1 MPKNGG
7 YSSYWKYGAQALR
20 AIGKRY
26 GVSGPIRGTPLKSAI
41 FGSRRVTARKTR
53 GRGRRTSRRRVGK
66 RRRGKAMIKN
76 MPNQNKI
83 TFDICNAFKHTTALS
98 INNEVLVLRL
108 YPFDT
113 QAEPDVVITPRYFS
127 EWSNFYNNL
136 KCYYVVISGSVR
148 NIDLDEDFKLVYW
161 CDRAETPYF
170 LNDITWPAICK
181 DPNIVV
187 KRKVLPSIANSGG
200 NSNTVYFKYKI
211 APFRLFKNQPGNISD
226 QWATFSTQPVN
237 ATFFHLHLFD
247 LQGDTLTVS
256 KSLNVQY
263 QVAFH
268 CQMSDRDKSNA

>member
-41 FGSRRVTARKTR
+41 FGTRRKATRPARR
-53 GRGRRTSRRRVGK
+53 GRRRVG
-66 RRRGKAMIKN
+66 RRGKRTGKAMTKN

-83 TFDICNAFKHTTALS
+83 TFDICNAFKHTTIAT
-98 INNEVLVLRL
+98 INNELLVLRL

-113 QAEPDVVITPRYFS
+113 QAFPDVVVTPRYFS

-136 KCYYVVISGSVR
+136 KCYYVMITGSVR
-148 NIDLDEDFKLVYW
+148 NIDLDEDSKLVFW
-161 CDRAETPYF
+161 CDRVETSY
-170 LNDITWPAICK
+170 LNTGITWPAICK

-187 KRKVLPSIANSGG
+187 KRRVLPSITNSGG
-200 NSNTVYFKYKI
+200 NSNTLYFKYKI

-226 QWATFSTQPVN
+226 QWATFTTQPTN

-247 LQGDTLTVS
+247 LQGDALPVKT
-256 KSLNVQY
+256 LNVQY
-263 QVAFH
+263 QVTFH